1 MLSHLFYKYS
11 HFKSLLRIDFLQQAV
26 GMTPTVHHVEDEAD
40 VDTDATGEAGIE
52 VDVAGE

>member
-11 HFKSLLRIDFLQQAV
+11 HFTSLLRIDFLQQAV
-26 GMTPTVHHVEDEAD
+26 GMTPLVHHVEDEAD
-40 VDTDATGEAGIE
+40 VDTDAAGEASIE